1 MKDLQDLKRYFK
13 LPLWLI
19 TVLLWISAIG
29 LVILANLV
37 DSM

>member
-1 MKDLQDLKRYFK
+1 MKDLQDLVKYFR

-37 DSM
+37 DLM